1 MLSVFTNFFE
11 VVFDGGSKGNSRRKN
26 QSRATKGGA
35 PTPPKGPQKQP
46 EVPQDALEWI
56 RSFEEVPTYDCIH
69 TSKYEANGRE
79 QGDAEEQRKLFTLNE
94 EQRKMLIAVG
104 THKSAAILVDPEF
117 FHTRRTVVRSLEGYL
132 RNNNVRIERVCF
144 ADKKLIA
151 SLYETQASLAQ
162 HGLGGESGGASEQLW
177 RELIEYGF
185 HAGATDMHALL
196 DGRKGIVK
204 YRINGDLVP
213 PATQQKGVY
222 TREALRDAI
231 AYAYNKLHAEKTQQG
246 AGFSEEMDQ
255 QCMIPTRVG
264 ETSFNLRY
272 QGNKLLGGYAVFI
285 RYLTAKDLRMTR
297 FQDAGYSEDQEGM
310 LDTAVRAPFGV
321 TAIAGITGSGKST
334 TLKFAIESIPD
345 SELLNIMTVE
355 SPVEYPIRGAKQTT
369 LQDGEQETWRQTQ
382 KKLVRSDPDVL
393 MISEVRCVHSGE
405 TAKTMSETGH
415 PVFFTVHAGSV
426 LTVFS
431 RLCDPSIGFTMETL
445 TTPGFW
451 QLIVYQAL
459 VPLLCD
465 CKLPARGQ
473 IDHILDYIGRRFE
486 ISTDKMHVKN
496 PVGCPKCRH
505 TGVIGQTVVAEMMQ
519 PDRQLLELLR
529 ERKLFDA
536 EKLWRSRSDGR
547 FDSPDMRGKTVF
559 QHALYKA
566 FLGQVDPRV
575 VERFTAFDRFEIL

>member
-1 MLSVFTNFFE
+1 MPP
-11 VVFDGGSKGNSRRKN
+11 RRPVK
-26 QSRATKGGA
+26 
-35 PTPPKGPQKQP
+35 PP
-46 EVPQDALEWI
+46 ESPQDTLEWI
-56 RSFEEVPTYDCIH
+56 RSFEEVSTYDCIY
-69 TSKYEANGRE
+69 TAKQDATAKDK
-79 QGDAEEQRKLFTLNE
+79 GDSEGQRKLFALTD
-94 EQRKMLIAVG
+94 EQRKTLIAVG
-104 THKSAAILVDPEF
+104 THKSATILVDPEF
-117 FHTRRTVVRSLEGYL
+117 FNTRRTVVRSLEGHL
-132 RNNNVRIERVCF
+132 RNQNVRIERVCF
-144 ADKKLIA
+144 AEKKLIA
-151 SLYETQASLAQ
+151 SLYETQGSLAQ
-162 HGLGGESGGASEQLW
+162 RGLGAESGGASEQLW
-177 RELIEYGF
+177 RELIEHGF
-185 HAGATDMHALL
+185 NAGATDMHVLL
-196 DGRKGIVK
+196 EGRKGTVK

-222 TREALRDAI
+222 TREELRDAI

-272 QGNKLLGGYAVFI
+272 QGDKLSSAYAVFI
-285 RYLTAKDLRMTR
+285 RYLTAKDLRINR
-297 FQDAGYSEDQEGM
+297 FQDAGYADDHATM
-310 LDTAVRAPFGV
+310 LETAVRAPFGV
-321 TAIAGITGSGKST
+321 TAIAGVTGSGKST
-334 TLKFAIESIPD
+334 TLTFALECIPD
-345 SELLNIMTVE
+345 SDQLNIMTVE
-355 SPVEYPIRGAKQTT
+355 SPVEYPIRGAKQIT
-369 LQDGEQETWRQTQ
+369 LQDGEQATWRQTQ

-426 LTVFS
+426 FTVFS
-431 RLCDPSIGFTMETL
+431 RLCDPSIGFSMETL

-459 VPLLCD
+459 VPVLCG

-473 IDHILDYIGRRFE
+473 IDNTLDYLERRFDL
-486 ISTDKMHVKN
+486 STDKMYVKN
-496 PVGCPKCRH
+496 PEGCPKCRH

-529 ERKLFDA
+529 ERRLFDA
-536 EKLWRSRSDGR
+536 EKLWRSRWDGR
-547 FDSPDMRGKTVF
+547 FDSPDMQGKTVF

-566 FLGQVDPRV
+566 YLGEIDPRV